1 MDERW
6 TQLSPDWEENIS
18 QSLEEAVD
26 LLAKDFSSQEVSVV
40 LSDDHHVQDL
50 NKVYRQKDR
59 PTNVL
64 SFNSEI
70 EGELGDIILAYET
83 VMNEAQISNIP
94 PLNHVTHLIIHG
106 FLHLLGYDHEKENEA
121 VLMEGMEIKILAALN
136 IKNPYEVL

>member
-6 TQLSPDWEENIS
+6 TQLSPAWEENVS
-18 QSLEEAVD
+18 QALEKAID
-26 LLAKDFSSQEVSVV
+26 LLAKDFSSQELSVV
-40 LSDDHHVQDL
+40 LSDDRHVQDL
-50 NKVYRQKDR
+50 NRIFRQKDC

-64 SFNSEI
+64 SFNSEV
-70 EGELGDIILAYET
+70 EEELGDIILAYET
-83 VMNEAQISNIP
+83 VMKEAQISNIP

-121 VLMEGMEIKILAALN
+121 TLMEGMEINILATLN